1 MKGRLKEN
9 YFSSDGALYKDD
21 QVTIHTIDQITKK
34 FRVESKD
41 GKLYSV
47 PQDKITLDKNE
58 SCSKFRYHS

>member
-9 YFSSDGALYKDD
+9 LFSADGALYEGDR
-21 QVTIHTIDQITKK
+21 VTISTIDQISNK

-47 PQDKITLDKNE
+47 PQDKILLDK
-58 SCSKFRYHS
+58 K

>member
-9 YFSSDGALYKDD
+9 YFSADGALYKDD
-21 QVTIHTIDQITKK
+21 QVTIHTIDQISKK

-47 PQDKITLDKNE
+47 PQDKITLDK
-58 SCSKFRYHS
+58 K

>member
-1 MKGRLKEN
+1 MKGTLKEN
-9 YFSSDGALYKDD
+9 YFSADGALYKDD

-47 PQDKITLDKNE
+47 PQDKIILDK
-58 SCSKFRYHS
+58 K

>member
-9 YFSSDGALYKDD
+9 YFSADGALYKDD
-21 QVTIHTIDQITKK
+21 QVTIHTIDQISKK

-47 PQDKITLDKNE
+47 PQDKIVLDK
-58 SCSKFRYHS
+58 K